1 MTYYEITNEE
11 VVKYEVTL
19 NRDELEKIR
28 QEVTQTCTEVTH
40 VVKNSAVDP
49 EPIQGQTIQNLQ
61 KSFLFSLKLGSTID
75 RDVYKMCYDSYMEPR
90 LIFLIDCL
98 LEGNS
103 SVIPEIKQFSQ
114 KSKKKEKKLSL
125 YYHQVLESMKMTEV
139 CRIPAQETNRLMEF
153 FLNKID
159 SETSV
164 SEKLGKDKNYQKQ
177 KRV

>member
-1 MTYYEITNEE
+1 M
-11 VVKYEVTL
+11 
-19 NRDELEKIR
+19 
-28 QEVTQTCTEVTH
+28 
-40 VVKNSAVDP
+40 
-49 EPIQGQTIQNLQ
+49 
-61 KSFLFSLKLGSTID
+61 FSLKLGPTID

-125 YYHQVLESMKMTEV
+125 YYHQVLESMKLIEV

-153 FLNKID
+153 FLNEID